1 MALTLSALSTFGVH
15 VFQDEPR
22 LYRVL
27 GGQAYRPYSGSVEGD
42 FSQAAFFLVAGAL
55 GKGISIRGVKTSS
68 LQGDKAIL
76 PILQRMGAKFE
87 EGPESLTIHPSSL
100 HGIRI
105 DASDC
110 PDLVPILS
118 VAAALAKGTTEIIHA
133 ERLRLKECDRLK
145 AMASELTKMGA
156 HIEERPDGLIIR
168 GVPMLH
174 GAGADSWNDHRVA
187 MSLAIAA
194 TRSDGPV
201 ILTGSESVQKSYP
214 QFWQDY
220 ESLGGKIK

>member
-1 MALTLSALSTFGVH
+1 
-15 VFQDEPR
+15 
-22 LYRVL
+22 
-27 GGQAYRPYSGSVEGD
+27 
-42 FSQAAFFLVAGAL
+42 
-55 GKGISIRGVKTSS
+55 
-68 LQGDKAIL
+68 
-76 PILQRMGAKFE
+76 MGAKLE

-156 HIEERPDGLIIR
+156 HVEERPMDLLSGECRCFTVQGQIV
-168 GVPMLH
+168 GMT
-174 GAGADSWNDHRVA
+174 
-187 MSLAIAA
+187 IAL
-194 TRSDGPV
+194 R
-201 ILTGSESVQKSYP
+201 
-214 QFWQDY
+214 
-220 ESLGGKIK
+220 

>member
-76 PILQRMGAKFE
+76 PILQRMGAKLE

-118 VAAALAKGTTEIIHA
+118 VAAALAKVRRKSFMLNGCASRNATA
-133 ERLRLKECDRLK
+133 LK
-145 AMASELTKMGA
+145 
-156 HIEERPDGLIIR
+156 P
-168 GVPMLH
+168 
-174 GAGADSWNDHRVA
+174 WHRN
-187 MSLAIAA
+187 LLN
-194 TRSDGPV
+194 GCPH
-201 ILTGSESVQKSYP
+201 
-214 QFWQDY
+214 
-220 ESLGGKIK
+220 